1 MATITYLTTIHFDFG
16 ALRLVAAELQRLG
29 VRRPLLVTD
38 KGVVAAGLLARV
50 TDAIGAAADA
60 QAWDGTP
67 ANPTEDAV
75 AIAAQAYRERGC
87 DGLVAVGGGS
97 SIDLAKAV
105 ALIVTHPEPLLQYA
119 AVEGGVA
126 RITPKVAPLI
136 AIPTTSGTGSEVGRG
151 SVIVM
156 RDGRKLGLLSPNLL
170 PRVAICDPELTL
182 GLPPLLTAA
191 TGMDAIAHCVETFCA
206 PAVNPPAEAI
216 ALDGLRRGSAHIE
229 RATRDGSDRQARWE
243 MMMSAM
249 EGAMAFQKGLGAVHA
264 LSHPLGAL
272 AGRSLHHGT
281 LNAVLLPAVLRFNA
295 PAIQGKLRTLTDAMG
310 LGTGSDPA
318 AFIEG
323 LNRRLGLPAGLAAMG
338 VRREDLPAIADAAL
352 KDHCHA
358 TNPRAATRDDY
369 LGMLEAAF
377 AG

>member
-1 MATITYLTTIHFDFG
+1 MATITYLTTIQFDFG
-16 ALRLVAAELQRLG
+16 ALRLLPGELQRLG
-29 VRRPLLVTD
+29 VRRPLVVTD
-38 KGVVAAGLLARV
+38 RGVAAAGLLARV
-50 TDAIGAAADA
+50 TDAIGDAADA
-60 QAWDGTP
+60 RVWDGTP
-67 ANPTEDAV
+67 PNPTEDAV
-75 AIAAQAYRERGC
+75 MLAAQVYRDSGC

-105 ALIVTHPEPLLQYA
+105 ALIATHPEPLLQYA

-156 RDGRKLGLLSPNLL
+156 RNGRKLGLLSPHLL
-170 PRVAICDPELTL
+170 PRVALCDPELTL
-182 GLPPLLTAA
+182 GLPPMLTAA
-191 TGMDAIAHCVETFCA
+191 TGMDAIAHCIETFCA

-243 MMMSAM
+243 MMMASM
-249 EGAMAFQKGLGAVHA
+249 EGAMAFQKGLGAVHS

-272 AGRSLHHGT
+272 PGRALHHGT

-295 PAIQGKLRTLTDAMG
+295 PVLEAKARTLTDAMG
-310 LGTGSDPA
+310 LPSGTDPA

-323 LNRRLGLPAGLAAMG
+323 LNARLGLPAGLAAMG
-338 VRREDLPAIADAAL
+338 VQRADLPGIAEAAL
-352 KDHCHA
+352 LDHCHA
-358 TNPRAATRDDY
+358 TNPRVATRDDY

-377 AG
+377 GG